1 MTIITITDTDLINN
15 KNFYDIDTL
24 EFNIKNLNKKI
35 LLSTQKL
42 TPEFCIKYILD
53 MDIDSGSEDSY
64 IYDID
69 YILYFQKHITHEEMS
84 RMFKE
89 IN

>member
-15 KNFYDIDTL
+15 KNFYDIDIL

-84 RMFKE
+84 RMFIE

>member
-15 KNFYDIDTL
+15 KNFYDIDIL

-53 MDIDSGSEDSY
+53 MDIDSGR
-64 IYDID
+64 
-69 YILYFQKHITHEEMS
+69 L
-84 RMFKE
+84 
-89 IN
+89 